1 MRKFKL
7 VWILGAVFSALLASA
22 APIETDKCLLVGD
35 SERNPLEYK
44 VGDELKFVIDLKY
57 TGGAY
62 DADDYVVIWKR
73 SGDDGIVRIGRLSP
87 KQLPHTFTDKFT
99 KPGFIRYRAEL
110 HKKGGKTLVG
120 RLPGGRRRAIFF
132 EGSAGADVR
141 ELKPQAE
148 PADFDEF
155 WAEQRARLAEVPLK
169 YTMDELKEFSTPK
182 VKLYAVKVDCAG
194 ARPVTGFLWIP
205 ADTSK
210 KYPVR
215 VTFQGWYNKPDKV
228 QRPYKN
234 KNAKEIHFAI
244 NAHGFEL
251 NRDDAYYVDYFK
263 KIRSNGKE
271 YAFDPIQNSDR
282 NTAYFNGMALRV
294 MRALEFAKALPQW
307 NGKDLWV
314 RGGSQAGLQSLWA
327 AGLDKDVTKCQVF
340 KPWCC
345 DLAGHAKAQ
354 RMKSTFAPS
363 YTPALDYYDGA
374 FHAKRIKCP
383 VEISIAGLGDFVCPP
398 AGMMSMFNS
407 LQVPAKIRFY
417 QGEGHGGRLSTPGNP
432 PHYDL
437 KNDL

>member
-1 MRKFKL
+1 MSKWKFG
-7 VWILGAVFSALLASA
+7 VLLAAFA
-22 APIETDKCLLVGD
+22 AVLVGAAEIDANKCLLVGD
-35 SERNPLEYK
+35 SERNPLSYK
-44 VGDELKFVIDLKY
+44 VGDELKFTIDLKY
-57 TGGAY
+57 NGADY
-62 DADDYVVIWKR
+62 TKDDYIVIWKR
-73 SGDDGIVRIGRLSP
+73 TGDDGIIRIGRFSP
-87 KQLPHTFTDKFT
+87 KQLPHTFKDKFT

-110 HKKGGKTLVG
+110 HKKGGKILRG
-120 RLPGGRRRAIFF
+120 KKRAIFF

-148 PADFDEF
+148 PADFDAF
-155 WAEQRARLAEVPLK
+155 WAEQRARLDKVPLK
-169 YTMDELKEFSTPK
+169 YTMDEVKSASTPE
-182 VKLYAVKVDCAG
+182 VKLYAVQVACAG
-194 ARPVTGFLWIP
+194 ARPVTGYLWVP
-205 ADTSK
+205 TDSSK
-210 KYPVR
+210 KYPAR

-228 QRPYKN
+228 QRPYKS
-234 KNAKEIHFAI
+234 KNTGEIHFAI

-251 NRDDAYYVDYFK
+251 NQTPAYYVNFFK
-263 KIRSNGKE
+263 KISSNGKE

-307 NGKDLWV
+307 NGRDLWV

-327 AGLDKDVTKCQVF
+327 AGLDKDVTKCEIF

-345 DLAGHAKAQ
+345 DLAGHPKAL
-354 RMKSTFAPS
+354 RMPSTFAPS

-374 FHAKRIKCP
+374 FHARRIKCP
-383 VEISIAGLGDFVCPP
+383 VEIGVAGLGDFVCPP
-398 AGMMSMFNS
+398 AGMMAMFNN

>member
-1 MRKFKL
+1 MCKCKFM
-7 VWILGAVFSALLASA
+7 WILCAAFAALLASA
-22 APIETDKCLLVGD
+22 APIETNKCLLVGD

-57 TGGAY
+57 TGGEY
-62 DADDYVVIWKR
+62 NADEYVVIWKR
-73 SGDDGIVRIGRLSP
+73 TGDDGIIRIGRLSP
-87 KQLPHTFTDKFT
+87 KQLPYTFTDKFT

-110 HKKGGKTLVG
+110 HKKGGKILRG
-120 RLPGGRRRAIFF
+120 KKRAIFF

-141 ELKPQAE
+141 ELKPQVE

-155 WAEQRARLAEVPLK
+155 WAEQRARLAKVPLK
-169 YTMDELKEFSTPK
+169 YTMDEVEAFSTPQ
-182 VKLYAVKVDCAG
+182 VKLYAVQVSCAG
-194 ARPVTGFLWIP
+194 ARPVTGYLFIP
-205 ADTSK
+205 ADTSR

-215 VTFQGWYNKPDKV
+215 VTFQGWYNDPSKV
-228 QRPYKN
+228 QKPHKSN
-234 KNAKEIHFAI
+234 NTKDIHLWI

-251 NRDDAYYVDYFK
+251 NQTPTYYANYFK
-263 KIRSNGKE
+263 NIRSNGKE

-282 NTAYFNGMALRV
+282 LTAYFNGMALRV
-294 MRALEFAKALPQW
+294 MRALEFAKTLPQW
-307 NGKDLWV
+307 DGKNLIV
-314 RGGSQAGLQSLWA
+314 SGGSQAGLQSLWA
-327 AGLDKDVTKCQVF
+327 AGLDKDVTKCQIF

-345 DLAGHAKAQ
+345 DLAGHPKAL
-354 RMKSTFAPS
+354 RMPSTFAPA

-383 VEISIAGLGDFVCPP
+383 VEIGIAGLGDFVCPP
-398 AGMMSMFNS
+398 AGMMSMFNN